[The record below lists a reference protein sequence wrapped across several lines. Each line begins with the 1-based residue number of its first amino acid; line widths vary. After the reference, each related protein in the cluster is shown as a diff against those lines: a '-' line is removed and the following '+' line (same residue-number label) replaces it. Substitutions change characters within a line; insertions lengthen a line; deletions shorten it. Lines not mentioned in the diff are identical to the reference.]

1 VAPVNGVA
9 VADSTY
15 RATSRIFE
23 FEPLTAASVKGKT
36 VPVRLWR
43 AKAAR
48 SRFSSDITRRFTAP
62 LVGRELEKALLVGT
76 FERAVQPRMA
86 FKLSSAP
93 FVSTDSWKSECR
105 VEASILIVTS

>member
-1 VAPVNGVA
+1 VA

-23 FEPLTAASVKGKT
+23 FEPLTAASVKGKNGSSPALAREGRSFSLRFRHHPT
-36 VPVRLWR
+36 VHR
-43 AKAAR
+43 AAR
-48 SRFSSDITRRFTAP
+48 RPRA
-62 LVGRELEKALLVGT
+62 RELVGT